1 VLGVNVWRRILGVD
15 RQTVIEAV
23 DFDEEADSVVV
34 HVRPR
39 RSTKRLCGRCGRR
52 APGYDQGEGRRNWR
66 ALDLGTLVCH
76 LQADSLRVNCPEHGP
91 TVAQVP
97 WARHGAGHTRE
108 FDDQLAWLVT
118 HTAKSTVVD
127 LMRVADADHGNSP
140 ISIIEIPQ
148 VLARGGVMPETTRSG
163 WASPPW

>member
-1 VLGVNVWRRILGVD
+1 
-15 RQTVIEAV
+15 
-23 DFDEEADSVVV
+23 
-34 HVRPR
+34 
-39 RSTKRLCGRCGRR
+39 
-52 APGYDQGEGRRNWR
+52 
-66 ALDLGTLVCH
+66 
-76 LQADSLRVNCPEHGP
+76 
-91 TVAQVP
+91 
-97 WARHGAGHTRE
+97 
-108 FDDQLAWLVT
+108 LAWLVT